1 MNLRKPTSI
10 SGNNVNQ
17 IFCVDSLEAASL
29 TEGLPFDILGHS
41 KQWIFAEEERH
52 RGKYHHNLQLLKP
65 FRTTQKHQHP
75 IDNAGLFSFMTLNW
89 LSPLAWKAYK
99 HSALQMSDLWG
110 LSCHESSQTNCKRLE
125 TLWQEEQKHSGS
137 GKALLWKAIWRFCQT
152 RLLVAVIN
160 LIVTM
165 ILSFIAPAFIIRS
178 LLENAE
184 AAESNLQSGLIL
196 VFGMFLTELGHSWS
210 SALTWAINYRTGT
223 RLRGA
228 VLTLAFKKILKLKN
242 NKDVTTGELVNMF
255 SSDGQ
260 RLFEVVLVGCTLVGG
275 PFFAI
280 LGISYAAFFLGP
292 TTLLGSAVFVLFYP
306 CLMFAS
312 QLTVHFRKKC
322 VVLTDQRVR
331 IINEILSCI
340 KFIKMYAWEK
350 PFAQNVQGTR
360 REEKSFL
367 EKAGYVQSVTAG
379 VAPIVVAIGS
389 VCTFILHMEL
399 GYDLS
404 AAQAFTVVTIF
415 NAMNYAL
422 KVMPMA
428 VKSLSEASVAISR
441 FQNLLMLEE
450 LEVLR
455 KTPENP
461 INAIEFRGATLTWYS
476 DNDNLPRLSWSV
488 PEADEKKKNN
498 KAGGVKVLKK
508 ETLYVEP
515 ELKQSM
521 EYPNGDLLNS
531 NKKQGHIKTATTE
544 GHPRPQVQV
553 ALCNIN
559 LNVEKGKLI
568 GVCGSVGSGKS
579 SLIYAILGQMAL
591 LEGSVAVSGNFA
603 YVAQQAW
610 ILNTSLRENI
620 LFGKEYEEE
629 KYAEVLEACCLNT
642 DISVLP
648 HGDLTEIGEKGANL
662 SGGQRQRISLARAL
676 YSDQNVLLLDD
687 PFSAVDTHIGA
698 QMFNNVIKDG
708 MEGKTVFFITHQLQ
722 YMVECHKVIFMRDGK
737 IAEQGTHK
745 ELMSLNG
752 DYAVLFK
759 TMQQAN
765 LFKKDVRNME
775 EETLKQNRR
784 VLSAC
789 KSVTIL
795 HGDKKEGYGAGTIVI
810 RQVVSDGNV
819 HYQVRVYGGS
829 QANLELKGHNFNINE
844 KQQSPGLKTPDVASS
859 RVLEDKEKTDQL
871 MNAEEKE
878 DGSVS
883 WSVYGIYITAAG
895 GAFIFIL
902 NLLFFVLTTGSIAFS
917 NWWLSYWI
925 KQGNRNTAVILS
937 NETKISDSMR
947 KNPQLHFFV
956 VVYALSVVAMLLF
969 KLLRGYVFV
978 KSTLRASSKLHDL
991 LFEKILRS
999 PMKFFDT
1006 TPLGRILNRFT
1017 YDMDEVD
1024 VRLASQ
1030 MELLIQNITLIL
1042 FCLGIIS
1049 AIFPWFLVC
1058 LLPLSFLFLIV
1069 NKISRILI
1077 REMKRLDCIS
1087 QSPLLSHV
1095 ACSLQGLTTISAY
1108 GNAAQFLTRYQELLD
1123 SNQVPHFLFSCG
1135 MRWLA
1140 VRLDLISITLI
1151 TFVSLMIVLLHG
1163 QIQPAYSGLAIL
1175 YAVKLTGLFQFTV
1188 RLASESEARFTS
1200 VERINQ
1206 YITKLESEGPLQIK
1220 ETAPVPTWPQK
1231 GHIMFEKVEMRYRD
1245 NLPLVLKEATFSICP
1260 QEKIGIVGRTG
1271 SGKSSLGVSLFRLV
1285 EISGGHITI
1294 DDINISKIGLKDLR
1308 EKLSVIPQE
1317 PVLFT
1322 GTVRSN
1328 LDPMG
1333 VYTESQV
1340 WDALERTHM
1349 KDTIYQFPL
1358 QLDTKVTENGENFS
1372 VGERQLLCLA
1382 RALLRHSKILLLDEA
1397 TAAIDAET
1405 ESVIQT
1411 TIKEVFSDCTTLII
1425 AHRLNTVLS
1434 CDRIMVI
1441 DQGKVVEFDKPFAL
1455 MSNEKSQ
1462 FYAMVS
1468 AAEK

>member
-1 MNLRKPTSI
+1 MPVKFNMDATNKNLKNREKK
-10 SGNNVNQ
+10 NQ

-441 FQNLLMLEE
+441 FQ
-450 LEVLR
+450 
-455 KTPENP
+455 
-461 INAIEFRGATLTWYS
+461 
-476 DNDNLPRLSWSV
+476 
-488 PEADEKKKNN
+488 
-498 KAGGVKVLKK
+498 
-508 ETLYVEP
+508 
-515 ELKQSM
+515 
-521 EYPNGDLLNS
+521 
-531 NKKQGHIKTATTE
+531 
-544 GHPRPQVQV
+544 
-553 ALCNIN
+553 
-559 LNVEKGKLI
+559 GKLI